1 MKLMNKKLK
10 SLIYL
15 GILIMTIFV
24 LYAKLLTPPKYF
36 LVIQDRNSNK
46 KWTYKLQEKNFS
58 IGYKH
63 SVMKTE
69 AEEFFKIDSEG
80 NIILWETVYKS
91 YGVGLPFLPEEG
103 ELKIEDGK
111 FILKMERKFKDINM
125 TISPLAKHYLRVNNK
140 KYMLSEEL
148 GEKVKSI
155 KLKINIK
162 GWGV

>member
-1 MKLMNKKLK
+1 MKSMNNKLK

-15 GILIMTIFV
+15 GIIVIAVFI
-24 LYAKLLTPPKYF
+24 LYTKFLTPEKYF
-36 LVIQDRNSNK
+36 LVIQDRRSNK

-80 NIILWETVYKS
+80 NIILWETIYKS
-91 YGVGLPFLPEEG
+91 YGVGLPFLPGEG
-103 ELKIEDGK
+103 ELKIENGK
-111 FILKMERKFKDINM
+111 FILKMERKFKEINM

-148 GEKVKSI
+148 GEEVRGI